1 MKRILIFLMIS
12 LITACAMTE
21 NFATD
26 VDAGKK
32 IAFARNKGNCLACHV
47 IEEGEFAGNIA
58 PKLTALRLRFKSK
71 IELRAFIWDATRF
84 NSETSMP
91 PFGRNKILTEDE
103 LDNLVDYLWIIE

>member
-1 MKRILIFLMIS
+1 MKRILSFLMIT

-21 NFATD
+21 NLAGNIS
-26 VDAGKK
+26 AGKK

-58 PKLTALRLRFKSK
+58 PKLTALALKFNDKL
-71 IELRAFIWDATRF
+71 ELRQFIWDATRF

-103 LDNLVDYLWIIE
+103 LDKVVDYLWIIE